1 MAYTKPSWMTWEDK
15 GGSLFGNKDANEALK
30 KGIDPTLVAEAMK
43 QSDKIAEAQGIT
55 GRSGHEGSGFTESG
69 QKISSAAN
77 ILSAYESAKS
87 GVLDSS
93 LGESG
98 YTGGID
104 MNIFAHG
111 AAAAGQSIGQIGQQ
125 ITKQGD
131 FNPTYAN
138 NAGTKLGQMQIAW
151 AGAGA
156 GQDAKDTA
164 KADAAAANQ
173 WRIDE
178 AAKTKKY
185 YEDMIQAQKDAAAE
199 AAEKQRI
206 ENLKVKNT
214 TPSAVGL
221 GHQQLGITAARS
233 GAFRSGAASRGTA
246 QLARTA
252 KGTNVKTLN
261 IA

>member
-1 MAYTKPSWMTWEDK
+1 MPLTYDKPSWMTWEDK
-15 GGSLFGNKDANEALK
+15 GGSLFGDKDAQEALRRGVNPEK
-30 KGIDPTLVAEAMK
+30 VAEAMRV
-43 QSDKIAEAQGIT
+43 SDAKAVGVAGYE
-55 GRSGHEGSGFTESG
+55 GRSGSKH
-69 QKISSAAN
+69 SSDAILAAF
-77 ILSAYESAKS
+77 ESAKS
-87 GVLDSS
+87 GTLDSS
-93 LGESG
+93 LGATG

-111 AAAAGQSIGQIGQQ
+111 QAAAGKSLGRIAQSI
-125 ITKQGD
+125 TSQGD

-138 NAGTKLGQMQIAW
+138 TSATDLGRQQLGW
-151 AGAGA
+151 AGLAA

-164 KADAAAANQ
+164 AADAAATQQ

-185 YEDMIQAQKDAAAE
+185 YEDMIKAQREATEA

-214 TPSAVGL
+214 APSVVGL

-246 QLARTA
+246 QLARTG

>member
-1 MAYTKPSWMTWEDK
+1 MPLTYNKPSWMTWEDK
-15 GGSLFGNKDANEALK
+15 GGSLFGDKDAQEALHR
-30 KGIDPTLVAEAMK
+30 GVDPTKVADAMRA
-43 QSDKIAEAQGIT
+43 SDAIGAGQAGYG
-55 GRSGHEGSGFTESG
+55 GRADSTH
-69 QKISSAAN
+69 SSAA
-77 ILSAYESAKS
+77 ILSAFESAK
-87 GVLDSS
+87 GGTLDSS
-93 LGESG
+93 LGQSD
-98 YTGGID
+98 YTGSVD

-111 AAAAGQSIGQIGQQ
+111 QAAAGKSLGQIGQG
-125 ITKQGD
+125 IVGQGS
-131 FNPTYAN
+131 FNPLYASSPSN
-138 NAGTKLGQMQIAW
+138 QLGKEVGHWTGLANTQTA
-151 AGAGA
+151 A
-156 GQDAKDTA
+156 DT
-164 KADAAAANQ
+164 AAANKAADDQ
-173 WRIDE
+173 WRLDE

-185 YEDMIQAQKDAAAE
+185 YEDMIKAQREAAAA

-246 QLARTA
+246 QLARTG